1 MMKVWTALLVCGAAV
16 SVVVWAVALLRENGV
31 CPFAAVTRFVRG
43 LPLGGRLAVL
53 PLFAALVVYGSVKNH
68 SNERGEM
75 SNEIGSESGFNR
87 VDRADRV
94 DGCESVFNAENAEAQ
109 EAQRGDLDNVAN
121 VEMLPIA
128 NTNSQLGNG
137 EWVTGNGSDLNNS
150 HLSSPIAHI
159 SSLITEGDCEAGFVL
174 SGVGYGEEFDFAPPE
189 NAVVCED
196 WLRFGAH
203 EDWIY
208 IGPGAWS
215 SRFGSNFVE
224 TVRVFSCG
232 GIDFF
237 PEGHISLL
245 NNPISIAPAAN
256 WHLLSVSNSMFWHA
270 ETPSNTLVLT
280 WQNALLNRRADSPV
294 NIQAELFPSGGM
306 RITHNLSGET
316 VAVTEYLPAPQ
327 LPLHVSL
334 DEVKGRFADGNTN
347 AYYYADVVVEKGPSI
362 VTVRCDAETAL
373 GDYAVAAYPGE
384 TNRLPF
390 LIGPQYE
397 VESEAAFAHFGVADC
412 EVIKTNFTDRIV
424 GLQWPV
430 EISFEEGYAGSGKM
444 FEMSVVPNFLKGSVF
459 VGDGRGRSRAAG
471 CPCGCD
477 VDTNGVVR
485 ISEACNCD
493 PCTIS
498 GSYGYEGYSEE
509 FEFNYYPEEDG
520 EDWDPDNPED
530 PGEPPEES
538 KPSATIWFDKS
549 AVIFEDEYE
558 NEPGVV
564 VPRRSTRVKLTCC
577 AYGGELGGNFTVDLS
592 GMGALKLVSGT
603 PPSSRTIA
611 PYETVTF
618 EAEYEAEKASSHEKG
633 TVAKAKIIEKDT
645 NLICDTEDKMTVVKV
660 TISPM
665 KIARDNML
673 PGRHKLG
680 VCEVVSCRQEP
691 NMPLVTWD
699 AEHGFFYNEGLSI
712 YYSCPLYSLINPVKA
727 KVDEVELIPDIQI
740 VEPQDIVALNTTFK
754 DYGIH
759 PGVAG
764 YVGME
769 LDVYISPFD
778 VSFEEIDIEEVPNER
793 GSHIGFFASPN
804 FSNIWYHTSLNG
816 AGNWINVGEDNYFA
830 RDLAAYT
837 GAIPKVYLTGLDGMN
852 TLGWYYGYISWDVP
866 FGWRRKKTGG
876 KYDLPYKQFAHDT
889 EQEFV
894 LEDDGTLL
902 IRKLGS
908 WVSRSTNE
916 VIMIY
921 GAD

>member
-1 MMKVWTALLVCGAAV
+1 MKVWTAFLLIGAAA
-16 SVVVWAVALLRENGV
+16 SVVAWAVALCHERRV
-31 CPFAAVTRFVRG
+31 CPFGAAARFVRS
-43 LPLGGRLAVL
+43 LPWGGRLALL
-53 PLFAALVVYGSVKNH
+53 PLFVALIVYGGTKN
-68 SNERGEM
+68 
-75 SNEIGSESGFNR
+75 SGGVGTNL
-87 VDRADRV
+87 D
-94 DGCESVFNAENAEAQ
+94 SPAENAEAQ
-109 EAQRGDLDNVAN
+109 RTGEC
-121 VEMLPIA
+121 
-128 NTNSQLGNG
+128 QLFQSR
-137 EWVTGNGSDLNNS
+137 SDLLCNCFLPS
-150 HLSSPIAHI
+150 
-159 SSLITEGDCEAGFVL
+159 DC
-174 SGVGYGEEFDFAPPE
+174 
-189 NAVVCED
+189 AVVCED
-196 WLRFGAH
+196 WLRFGGY

-208 IGPGAWS
+208 IGSGAWS
-215 SRFGSNFVE
+215 SRFVSNFVE
-224 TVRVFSCG
+224 KVRVLSCG

-294 NIQAELFPSGGM
+294 NIQAELFPSGRM
-306 RITHNLSGET
+306 RITHDLSGE
-316 VAVTEYLPAPQ
+316 AVTEYLPAPQ

-384 TNRLPF
+384 TNHLPF

-397 VESEAAFAHFGVADC
+397 VESEAAFDHFGVTDC

-603 PPSSRTIA
+603 PPSSRTLA

-618 EAEYEAEKASSHEKG
+618 EAEYEAEKASSQKDG
-633 TVAKAKIIEKDT
+633 TVAKVKITENET
-645 NLICDTEDKMTVVKV
+645 NLVFDDDDVLTVVQAFV
-660 TISPM
+660 SPDA
-665 KIARDNML
+665 KFPSGYVN
-673 PGRHKLG
+673 RHIFG
-680 VCEVVSCRQEP
+680 VCEKFKCWVDPAGVQISWGDIEGVEWEEKGDDYRAGFMPKYSCSE
-691 NMPLVTWD
+691 NITLEYGGESFDVHLSCVTPSGID
-699 AEHGFFYNEGLSI
+699 ARFYSLSI
-712 YYSCPLYSLINPVKA
+712 ASGVK
-727 KVDEVELIPDIQI
+727 
-740 VEPQDIVALNTTFK
+740 
-754 DYGIH
+754 GS
-759 PGVAG
+759 AG
-764 YVGME
+764 DVGMF
-769 LDVYISPFD
+769 LDFSLLPSTVSFAGLRVSEEPSSHGTHTGYFSD
-778 VSFEEIDIEEVPNER
+778 VSWSDKW
-793 GSHIGFFASPN
+793 H
-804 FSNIWYHTSLNG
+804 HTSENG
-816 AGNWINVGEDNYFA
+816 AGIWSAVDSTSNYYATDRAYIGYCGAPWSSGTLSWEIPNVWLPPIGRGGDYMTTPSTF
-830 RDLAAYT
+830 
-837 GAIPKVYLTGLDGMN
+837 KVIWQTI
-852 TLGWYYGYISWDVP
+852 TITP
-866 FGWRRKKTGG
+866 
-876 KYDLPYKQFAHDT
+876 
-889 EQEFV
+889 
-894 LEDDGTLL
+894 DGTVSVS
-902 IRKLGS
+902 KHGHT
-908 WVSRSTNE
+908 VSRSTNN
-916 VIMIY
+916 VITIN
-921 GAD
+921 GVRWQ

>member
-1 MMKVWTALLVCGAAV
+1 MKVWTAFLVIGAAA
-16 SVVVWAVALLRENGV
+16 SVVAWLVALCHENRV
-31 CPFAAVTRFVRG
+31 CPFAAAARFVRG
-43 LPLGGRLAVL
+43 LPWGGRLAVL
-53 PLFAALVVYGSVKNH
+53 PLFAALIVYGSVKN
-68 SNERGEM
+68 SG
-75 SNEIGSESGFNR
+75 GVSELGVEGTNQVSGR
-87 VDRADRV
+87 VESV
-94 DGCESVFNAENAEAQ
+94 DGV
-109 EAQRGDLDNVAN
+109 DNVAN
-121 VEMLPIA
+121 VEVLPVTNA
-128 NTNSQLGNG
+128 NTQLGNG
-137 EWVTGNGSDLNNS
+137 EWGTGNVS
-150 HLSSPIAHI
+150 HRIDKI
-159 SSLITEGDCEAGFVL
+159 DRIG
-174 SGVGYGEEFDFAPPE
+174 E
-189 NAVVCED
+189 NAVVCDD

-224 TVRVFSCG
+224 KVRVLSCG

-256 WHLLSVSNSMFWHA
+256 WHLLSVSNSMFWYA

-280 WQNALLNRRADSPV
+280 WQNALLNRQADSPV
-294 NIQAELFPSGGM
+294 NIQAELFPSGRM
-306 RITHNLSGET
+306 RITHDLSGE
-316 VAVTEYLPAPQ
+316 AVTEYRPAPE
-327 LPLHVSL
+327 LPPHVSL
-334 DEVKGRFADGNTN
+334 DEVRSRFADGNTN

-459 VGDGRGRSRAAG
+459 VGDSRGRSRAAG

-530 PGEPPEES
+530 PGGPPEES

-618 EAEYEAEKASSHEKG
+618 EAEYEAEKSSSQKDG
-633 TVAKAKIIEKDT
+633 TVARVKITENET
-645 NLICDTEDKMTVVKV
+645 NQVFDDDDEMTVVRVEVEPKV
-660 TISPM
+660 
-665 KIARDNML
+665 
-673 PGRHKLG
+673 RHPSQSINRHVFG
-680 VCEVVSCRQEP
+680 VCEGFECRVYPNGMQVS
-691 NMPLVTWD
+691 W
-699 AEHGFFYNEGLSI
+699 
-712 YYSCPLYSLINPVKA
+712 
-727 KVDEVELIPDIQI
+727 DEVEDIIWDQKGNGYCSGFMPTYSCAKNLTLRYSEESFDVHLSCVTPSGIDVRIFALSSGSGVMGRAGDIGMFLDYSLLPSTVSFAGLRVLEESSSYGVHTGYFSDPSWSSKWYHTLENGAGTWHTVDSMDNFYARDRAYIGYCEEPWSAGVLSWEIPNVWLPPTGRGGESI
-740 VEPQDIVALNTTFK
+740 PQTTTFK
-754 DYGIH
+754 
-759 PGVAG
+759 V
-764 YVGME
+764 
-769 LDVYISPFD
+769 
-778 VSFEEIDIEEVPNER
+778 
-793 GSHIGFFASPN
+793 
-804 FSNIWYHTSLNG
+804 IWQTMSITS
-816 AGNWINVGEDNYFA
+816 
-830 RDLAAYT
+830 
-837 GAIPKVYLTGLDGMN
+837 
-852 TLGWYYGYISWDVP
+852 
-866 FGWRRKKTGG
+866 
-876 KYDLPYKQFAHDT
+876 
-889 EQEFV
+889 
-894 LEDDGTLL
+894 DGTVSVS
-902 IRKLGS
+902 KHGHT
-908 WVSRSTNE
+908 VSRSTNN
-916 VIMIY
+916 VITIN
-921 GAD
+921 GVVWQ

>member
-1 MMKVWTALLVCGAAV
+1 MMKVWTALLVCGAMV
-16 SVVVWAVALLRENGV
+16 SVVAWAVALCHEKGFR
-31 CPFAAVTRFVRG
+31 PFAGATRFMRG
-43 LPLGGRLAVL
+43 LPWGGRLALL

-75 SNEIGSESGFNR
+75 SNEIGGESVSNRVDRVEGDESGFN
-87 VDRADRV
+87 
-94 DGCESVFNAENAEAQ
+94 AETQSGGDAQ
-109 EAQRGDLDNVAN
+109 SGNISDNNVAT

-128 NTNSQLGNG
+128 NTNPQLETGSTGNSQLP
-137 EWVTGNGSDLNNS
+137 TLNS
-150 HLSSPIAHI
+150 QLTQA
-159 SSLITEGDCEAGFVL
+159 DCEAGFVL

-189 NAVVCED
+189 NAVVCDD

-208 IGPGAWS
+208 IGPGTWS

-224 TVRVFSCG
+224 KVRVFSCG

-270 ETPSNTLVLT
+270 GTPSNTLLLA
-280 WQNALLNRRADSPV
+280 WQNALLNRQSNSLV
-294 NIQAELFPSGGM
+294 NIQAELFPSGKM
-306 RITHNLSGET
+306 RITHDLSGE
-316 VAVTEYLPAPQ
+316 AATEYVPAPQ
-327 LPLHVSL
+327 LPPHVPL
-334 DEVKGRFADGNTN
+334 AEVKGRFADGNTN

-362 VTVRCDAETAL
+362 VTVRCGAETAL
-373 GDYAVAAYPGE
+373 GDYAVVAYPGE

-390 LIGPQYE
+390 LIGPKYE
-397 VESEAAFAHFGVADC
+397 VESEAAFAHFGVAEE
-412 EVIKTNFTDRIV
+412 EVLQTNLADRIV

-430 EISFEEGYAGSGKM
+430 EISFEEGYAESGKM
-444 FEMSVVPNFLKGSVF
+444 FEMSVEPDFLEGSVF
-459 VGDGRGRSRAAG
+459 SGSGRARSGTVGCA
-471 CPCGCD
+471 CGCD
-477 VDTNGVVR
+477 VGTNGVVR
-485 ISEACNCD
+485 ISEDCSCN
-493 PCTIS
+493 PCTIR
-498 GSYGYEGYSEE
+498 GRYGYEGYGEE

-520 EDWDPDNPED
+520 EEEPADPEEPV
-530 PGEPPEES
+530 EPPEEP
-538 KPSATIWFDKS
+538 KPSVSVWFDKS

-558 NEPGVV
+558 NSPGVV
-564 VPRRSTRVKLTCC
+564 MPRRSTRVKLTCY
-577 AYGGELGGNFTVDLS
+577 AYGGERGGNFTVDLS
-592 GMGALKLVSGT
+592 GMGELKLVSGT
-603 PPSSRTIA
+603 PPSSRPLA

-645 NLICDTEDKMTVVKV
+645 NLIYDTEDKMTVVKV

-793 GSHIGFFASPN
+793 GSHIGFFASSN

-816 AGNWINVGEDNYFA
+816 AGNWINVGKDNYFA

>member
-1 MMKVWTALLVCGAAV
+1 MQ
-16 SVVVWAVALLRENGV
+16 
-31 CPFAAVTRFVRG
+31 AVTAILILGAIASLVAWVILLLLEHGIRPVHSMVHFVRR
-43 LPLGGRLAVL
+43 LPWGGRLAVL
-53 PLFAALVVYGSVKNH
+53 PLFIALVVYGSVKNH

-75 SNEIGSESGFNR
+75 SNEIGSESVSNR
-87 VDRADRV
+87 VDRVEGD
-94 DGCESVFNAENAEAQ
+94 ESGFNAEAQ
-109 EAQRGDLDNVAN
+109 SRGDAQRGEDGDFNR
-121 VEMLPIA
+121 VERVEEDGFDGIVGNAIIA
-128 NTNSQLGNG
+128 
-137 EWVTGNGSDLNNS
+137 
-150 HLSSPIAHI
+150 
-159 SSLITEGDCEAGFVL
+159 
-174 SGVGYGEEFDFAPPE
+174 
-189 NAVVCED
+189 ED
-196 WLRFGAH
+196 WLKFGGY

-208 IGPGAWS
+208 IGPRAWS
-215 SRFGSNFVE
+215 FRYGSNFVE
-224 TVRVFSCG
+224 RLAVFSSGKIRVLGNG
-232 GIDFF
+232 GGDAIL
-237 PEGHISLL
+237 SLIGV
-245 NNPISIAPAAN
+245 PVSIAPMSN
-256 WHLLSVSNSMFWHA
+256 WGSLGGAESCFWHA
-270 ETPSNTLVLT
+270 GTPSNTLLLA
-280 WQNALLNRRADSPV
+280 WQNALLNRQSNSLV
-294 NIQAELFPSGGM
+294 NIQAELFPSGKM
-306 RITHNLSGET
+306 RITHDLSGE
-316 VAVTEYLPAPQ
+316 AATEYVPAPQ
-327 LPLHVSL
+327 LPPHVPL
-334 DEVKGRFADGNTN
+334 AEVKGRFADGNTN
-347 AYYYADVVVEKGPSI
+347 AYYYADVAVEKGPAI
-362 VTVRCDAETAL
+362 VTVRCGAETAL
-373 GDYAVAAYPGE
+373 GDYAVVACPGE

-390 LIGPQYE
+390 LIGPKYE
-397 VESEAAFAHFGVADC
+397 VESEAAFAHFGVTDC

-645 NLICDTEDKMTVVKV
+645 NLIYDTEDKMTVVKV

-699 AEHGFFYNEGLSI
+699 AEHGFFFYNEGLSI